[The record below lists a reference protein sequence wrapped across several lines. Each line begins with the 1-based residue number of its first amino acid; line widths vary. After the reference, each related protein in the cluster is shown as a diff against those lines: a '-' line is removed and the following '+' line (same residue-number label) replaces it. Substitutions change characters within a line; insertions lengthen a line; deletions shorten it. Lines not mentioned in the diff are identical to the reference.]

1 MLLQSADTGREARRW
16 PCVHTKFDVDL
27 LREFEYLVADTKRAL
42 GVVNVTLAEPGRFR
56 YTG

>member
-1 MLLQSADTGREARRW
+1 MLLQSADTGRETRRC
-16 PCVHTKFDVDL
+16 PCWHTKFDVDL

-42 GVVNVTLAEPGRFR
+42 GVVNVTLAEPGRLR